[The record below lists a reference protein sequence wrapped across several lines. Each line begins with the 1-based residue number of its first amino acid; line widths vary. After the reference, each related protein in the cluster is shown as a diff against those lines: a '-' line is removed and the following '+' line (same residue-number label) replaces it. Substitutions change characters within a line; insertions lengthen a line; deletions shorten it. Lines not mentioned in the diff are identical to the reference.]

1 MDVVPPGDADV
12 KNKEENIFRPQ
23 DKPAP
28 PPKKEEAEDWDYA
41 PFQELLQ
48 TVVFMEEEHWT

>member
-23 DKPAP
+23 DKPAAS
-28 PPKKEEAEDWDYA
+28 PKEVAEDWDYA

-48 TVVFMEEEHWT
+48 TVVFMAEEHWT

>member
-23 DKPAP
+23 DKPAAS
-28 PPKKEEAEDWDYA
+28 PKVAEDWDYA

-48 TVVFMEEEHWT
+48 TVVFMAEEHWT